1 MLDKTRG
8 KLLREQMKD
17 QLRRGVKYTS
27 IVIGVE
33 YTIQVINISTL
44 LNL

>member
-1 MLDKTRG
+1 MLDRTRE

-17 QLRRGVKYTS
+17 QLRRGVKNTS

-33 YTIQVINISTL
+33 YTVQVINISTL
-44 LNL
+44 LHL